1 MSSSARSSSP
11 FSYRRTSSSYS
22 SSSST
27 SSFLN
32 TSGRFISWSDSSSS
46 SFHGS
51 TGGKS
56 MMLNH
61 SYGSRSPVGF
71 SPSDDLLAEPFDCPR
86 STAGSDSI
94 SVTVRFRPMRCDF
107 NILESILLLYLNSDL
122 SLIFW
127 GFF

>member
-1 MSSSARSSSP
+1 MSSRARSSSP
-11 FSYRRTSSSYS
+11 FSYRRNSSSYS
-22 SSSST
+22 SSTST
-27 SSFLN
+27 SSFMN
-32 TSGRFISWSDSSSS
+32 TSGRFISRSDSSS

-56 MMLNH
+56 MMSNQ

-71 SPSDDLLAEPFDCPR
+71 SPSDDFLAEPFDCPR

-107 NILESILLLYLNSDL
+107 SILESMLLLYLN
-122 SLIFW
+122 
-127 GFF
+127 